1 MASRLFVWDVSAS
14 LDCGYDRADG
24 QDWGAELRGSRRSPR
39 FWADCECRT
48 CLVKPM
54 GHKWSIDLRKWSQP
68 NMRFCFKN
76 RIRDSL
82 MSWASWG
89 FAKLNWTREFL
100 LTFHFTLTFCFTH
113 VLVEFVT
120 MCKSPLR
127 QTKSS
132 STSTDHT
139 VQSTFVLWTK
149 SMGQSQLPGPSC
161 PPPTCDSKAVLWDR

>member
-1 MASRLFVWDVSAS
+1 MTGLMARTEGQSSGGAGGHQDSGLTVSVVPA
-14 LDCGYDRADG
+14 LWNP
-24 QDWGAELRGSRRSPR
+24 WGKSEA
-39 FWADCECRT
+39 
-48 CLVKPM
+48 LV
-54 GHKWSIDLRKWSQP
+54 SENDP
-68 NMRFCFKN
+68 NPTWGFALKN
-76 RIRDSL
+76 RVRDSL

-161 PPPTCDSKAVLWDR
+161 PSPTCDSKAVLWDR